1 MLKFWK
7 TSTNAIIKLMRI
19 YFLREL
25 FSQDNNSKRCDE
37 CQIQFKNCRQKKIK
51 HNFLFHGNQQ
61 TGGSMNQ
68 QGEVLR
74 GDQ

>member
-1 MLKFWK
+1 MSARSNLKI
-7 TSTNAIIKLMRI
+7 A
-19 YFLREL
+19 
-25 FSQDNNSKRCDE
+25 D
-37 CQIQFKNCRQKKIK
+37 KKK

>member
-1 MLKFWK
+1 MSARFNLKI
-7 TSTNAIIKLMRI
+7 A
-19 YFLREL
+19 
-25 FSQDNNSKRCDE
+25 D
-37 CQIQFKNCRQKKIK
+37 KKK
-51 HNFLFHGNQQ
+51 QHNFLFHGNQQ